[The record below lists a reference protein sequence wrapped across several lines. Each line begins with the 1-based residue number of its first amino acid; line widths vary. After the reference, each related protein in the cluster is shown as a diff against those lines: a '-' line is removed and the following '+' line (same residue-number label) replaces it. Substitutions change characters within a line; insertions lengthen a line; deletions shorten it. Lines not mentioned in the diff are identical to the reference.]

1 MRDNYQLYSEEM
13 KDWVKDNIIN
23 PMYSSYAEL
32 AIAFNMHFG
41 TQITGSKLS
50 DLCLK
55 RLKIKRNFNSTT
67 FKSGHRMNLLPIG
80 TIKKTKD
87 CTYIKVKDN
96 DNLYKG
102 YAEPFW
108 IPIQKYIYEQAYGK
122 IPEGSMVIFLD
133 CNRNNLSL
141 DNLAVID
148 RQTSAFLATKGMYS
162 KNGTLTKT
170 GILCYQLYKTAKEVE

>member
-1 MRDNYQLYSEEM
+1 MRIKYSEEM
-13 KDWVKDNIIN
+13 KKWLKENISN
-23 PMYSSYAEL
+23 TCYSSYQEL
-32 AIAFNMHFG
+32 AIAFNINFG

-50 DLCLK
+50 DLCIK
-55 RLKIKRNFNSTT
+55 RLKIHRGFNSTT
-67 FKSGHRMNLLPIG
+67 FKKGHQMNLLPIG

-96 DNLYKG
+96 DILYTG

-108 IPIQKYIYEQAYGK
+108 MPIQKYIYEQAYGK

-148 RQTSAFLATKGMYS
+148 RQTSAFLAKKGMYS
-162 KNGTLTKT
+162 KNSALTKT
-170 GILCYQLYKTAKEVE
+170 GILCYQLYKTAKEVQ